1 MLNFSASRL
10 KLKLP
15 LANLFYT
22 NLPNLFTDPTPSG
35 LSSDRG
41 VTPHR
46 QGALRGPPF
55 PMLGF
60 YSHFQMRFY
69 PCTPPPPNL
78 PWRGQVGKRVLSSKR
93 AARPESLLWDLH
105 CSYSYRSL
113 FHQCTET
120 LLKSQSI
127 PGFLIHPQHTASC
140 KFSLQIPGLQVPL
153 CLPLE
158 RKLSLRCR
166 LPRLPFW
173 FLQNW
178 E

>member
-15 LANLFYT
+15 LANIFYT

-35 LSSDRG
+35 LSSNPA

-46 QGALRGPPF
+46 QGALRRPPF

-60 YSHFQMRFY
+60 YLHLQMRFY
-69 PCTPPPPNL
+69 PCTPPPHL
-78 PWRGQVGKRVLSSKR
+78 PWWGQVGNVCFPPSVQHAPNRSSRTYTVVIHTDPYFTNAPKPCSNHR
-93 AARPESLLWDLH
+93 AYLAFCCTLNIRPLANSL
-105 CSYSYRSL
+105 
-113 FHQCTET
+113 
-120 LLKSQSI
+120 
-127 PGFLIHPQHTASC
+127 C
-140 KFSLQIPGLQVPL
+140 KYLDCRCL

-158 RKLSLRCR
+158 LKLSLRCR

-173 FLQNW
+173 ILQNW